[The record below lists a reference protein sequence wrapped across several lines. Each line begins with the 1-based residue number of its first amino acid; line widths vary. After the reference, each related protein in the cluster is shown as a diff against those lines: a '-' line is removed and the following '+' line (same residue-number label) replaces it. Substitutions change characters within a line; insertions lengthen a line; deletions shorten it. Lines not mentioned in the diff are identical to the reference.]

1 MTVAFIIFSLFW
13 SGAAY
18 AGLHKQTPYT
28 PPSAKQY
35 GQLKKIFPN
44 FTDKDIEKSIKLS
57 KKREN
62 IELIN
67 NILIFLKYKGLIKGT
82 EKLPPIFLA
91 YSAND
96 DILTYKGGL
105 YFDNKNIIVLNANL
119 LMANSG
125 QRGQIPANAQ
135 TAIDFVDFSAIL
147 SHELMHYEDSLKVI
161 EVKNMEP
168 FALSERKAYKIS
180 EKSLDYFLKMPKAE
194 AEEIIPVADFY
205 NSMQALDEYFTD
217 MRKNYIKAEQ
227 AADIFLNNEEKIRK
241 TFGIDKKM
249 FKLIPFL
256 PQLQFNAKNGGS
268 VMRVESY
275 FLNFPQTLKFNIDTL
290 TGTLDILN
298 TPEEVEEIR
307 VQAKNVKIIDKNSY
321 LILR

>member
-1 MTVAFIIFSLFW
+1 
-13 SGAAY
+13 
-18 AGLHKQTPYT
+18 
-28 PPSAKQY
+28 
-35 GQLKKIFPN
+35 
-44 FTDKDIEKSIKLS
+44 
-57 KKREN
+57 
-62 IELIN
+62 
-67 NILIFLKYKGLIKGT
+67 
-82 EKLPPIFLA
+82 
-91 YSAND
+91 
-96 DILTYKGGL
+96 
-105 YFDNKNIIVLNANL
+105 VLNANL